1 MKQASLL
8 TKEYQTITYVSGPL
22 IFVSNVKGAS
32 FGEIVR
38 IFLKDGEERTGQ
50 VLDISEDVSIPRV
63 PSNT

>member
-8 TKEYQTITYVSGPL
+8 TKDYQTINYVSGPL

-38 IFLKDGEERTGQ
+38 IFLKDGDERKIGRAH
-50 VLDISEDVSIPRV
+50 V
-63 PSNT
+63 